1 MAISDPGSYPRS
13 VELRYCPVNRVDE
26 TYMGAAE
33 NLSRARSSG
42 RAAGAL
48 VRRVRPYFFPNPPP
62 VGVVTMKASPASRT
76 V

>member
-33 NLSRARSSG
+33 NLSRGRSSE
-42 RAAGAL
+42 RAAGVL
-48 VRRVRPYFFPNPPP
+48 S
-62 VGVVTMKASPASRT
+62 GASRLT
-76 V
+76 SFQTRRRSAS